1 MSPKEVA
8 EASGI
13 NYFAYYEYENLKLK
27 AKKWTRIKGGEYIFE
42 WRPSAL
48 KIAKFWNKLPED
60 LFPEVTQSVRHTN
73 SYFKASET
81 EVKKYLAGTRH
92 NVPLLPED
100 VPEKVIFIKEIM
112 PLVLEGVQKYINT
125 YTQFEPNAEN
135 RARNAEIFLKYY
147 GLCGNE
153 KHTLDELV
161 EIFRMPK
168 PKIRGQ
174 VVNLAKAV
182 RKQLKAELKESE
194 ISDWAGGDLAI

>member
-1 MSPKEVA
+1 MLPKEVA

-13 NYFAYYEYENLKLK
+13 NYFAYYEYENLKLT
-27 AKKWTRIKGGEYIFE
+27 AKKWTRIKGGEYVFD

-60 LFPEVTQSVRHTN
+60 LFPEVTQDVRHTS

-100 VPEKVIFIKEIM
+100 VPEKVIFIKEVM

-125 YTQFEPNAEN
+125 HTPFEPNAEN

-161 EIFRMPK
+161 KIFRMRK
-168 PKIRGQ
+168 PRIRAQ
-174 VVNLAKAV
+174 IVNITNAV
-182 RKQLKAELKESE
+182 RKQLRAELRASE
-194 ISDWAGGDLAI
+194 RCDWAEGDLAI